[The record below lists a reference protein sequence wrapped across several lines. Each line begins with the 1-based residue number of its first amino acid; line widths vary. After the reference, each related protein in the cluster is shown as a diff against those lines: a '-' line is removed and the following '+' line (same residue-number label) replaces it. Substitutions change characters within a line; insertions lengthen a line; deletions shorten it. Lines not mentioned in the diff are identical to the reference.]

1 MNGLSLPLVISIFKD
16 YLDSLGYADV
26 TKKMKL
32 SEAIRFGE
40 YLSSYERIEDF
51 RDVELKHIKSYVAWL
66 SKATNKSGKR
76 KYSQHTKVRKLGE
89 IRILF
94 RSLYVNGHI
103 IVCPTDGFYLYQKI
117 GESKREALY
126 PDEIDKFLGSID
138 IEEPLGLRDRAMYEL
153 MYSSGLRCSETA
165 GLKIGDVDLESRQI
179 MIRQSKWNKD
189 RVVPVSKVAARF
201 LYKYLGPRRDVN
213 SYLFLGVRGP
223 ITGSTVGNRFRELL
237 KRKGMHRENISAH
250 SIRHSTATHLL
261 EAGADVRYVQELL
274 GHVSIET
281 TVRYTHALQE
291 SRKKIYR
298 SHHPRENE
306 YYKEVDDEYR
316 DRLKSFLALLK
327 KQKEI
332 TKDANIRKV
341 KRRNNREEKNKNE
354 T

>member
-1 MNGLSLPLVISIFKD
+1 MKGLSLPLVLSIFKE
-16 YLDSLGYADV
+16 YLDSLGHKEV

-32 SEAIRFGE
+32 REAMRFGE
-40 YLSSYERIEDF
+40 YLLSYEKIEDF
-51 RDVELKHIKSYVAWL
+51 REVELKHIKGYVAYL
-66 SKATNKSGKR
+66 SKAVSKSGKR

-89 IRILF
+89 IRVLF

-103 IVCPTDGFYLYQKI
+103 MVSPTDGFYLYQRI
-117 GESKREALY
+117 AESKREALY
-126 PDEIDKFLGSID
+126 LDEIEKFLGSID
-138 IEEPLGLRDRAMYEL
+138 IDEPLGLRDRAMYEL

-165 GLKIGDVDLESRQI
+165 GLKIGDIDLESRQI
-179 MIRQSKWNKD
+179 LIRQSKWNRD
-189 RVVPVSKVAARF
+189 RVVPVSKVATRF
-201 LYKYLGPRRDVN
+201 LYKYLEGRRDVN
-213 SYLFLGVRGP
+213 SYVFLGVRGP
-223 ITGSTVGNRFRELL
+223 LTGSTVGDRFRELL
-237 KRKGMHRENISAH
+237 KRKGMHRNNISAH

-316 DRLKSFLALLK
+316 NRLKIFLLELK

-332 TKDANIRKV
+332 TRGANVRKA
-341 KRRNNREEKNKNE
+341 KRRYAEKKKNKNQ